1 VNFCRYYLDLPK
13 SDCLL
18 NKIALSIKVINQFG
32 AKLVIK
38 IDFNKLPQHIAII
51 MDGNGR
57 WAKQHAIGRI
67 RGHKKGAQA
76 VRTTVRTCRE
86 IGIKYLTLFAFSIEN
101 WERPAKE
108 VEALMFLLEEYLS
121 KEIRQLQKQGIRL
134 TTIGEI
140 DRLHTSVKEKLL
152 EAKETTVKNDK
163 MILNLALSYGGKDE
177 IIRAVKKIIQD
188 NKNGEIDINE
198 INKGTFNNYLYTSGM
213 PDPDLLIRTS
223 GEYRISNFLL
233 WQMAYTELY
242 FTNVL
247 WPDFTKDDLFKAIA
261 SYQKRERRF
270 GLTSEQLREKDSSI

>member
-1 VNFCRYYLDLPK
+1 M
-13 SDCLL
+13 
-18 NKIALSIKVINQFG
+18 
-32 AKLVIK
+32 IK
-38 IDFNKLPQHIAII
+38 IDLNKLPQHIAII

-57 WAKQHAIGRI
+57 WAEKHAIGRI
-67 RGHKKGAQA
+67 RGHRKGSQA
-76 VRTTVRTCRE
+76 VRTVVRTCRE

-101 WERPAKE
+101 WERPVKE
-108 VEALMFLLEEYLS
+108 VQALMLLLEEFLI
-121 KEIRQLQKQGIRL
+121 KEIKELQKQEIRL

-140 DRLHTSVKEKLL
+140 DRLYPSVKEKLL
-152 EAKETTVKNDK
+152 QAKESTLKNDK

-177 IIRAVKKIIQD
+177 IISSVKKIIKD
-188 NKNGEIDINE
+188 NEDGKIDVNN
-198 INKGTFNNYLYTSGM
+198 INKETFNSYLYTCGM

-242 FTNVL
+242 FTKVL

-270 GLTSEQLREKDSSI
+270 GLTSEQLMERNSRC

>member
-1 VNFCRYYLDLPK
+1 M
-13 SDCLL
+13 
-18 NKIALSIKVINQFG
+18 
-32 AKLVIK
+32 IK

-57 WAKQHAIGRI
+57 WAQRHAIGRI

-86 IGIKYLTLFAFSIEN
+86 IGIKYLTLFAFSVEN

-108 VEALMFLLEEYLS
+108 VQALMLLLEEYLN
-121 KEIRQLQKQGIRL
+121 KETKELQKQEIRL

-140 DRLHTSVKEKLL
+140 DRLYPSVKEKLL
-152 EAKETTVKNDK
+152 QAKESTFKNDK

-213 PDPDLLIRTS
+213 HDPDLLIRTS

>member
-1 VNFCRYYLDLPK
+1 
-13 SDCLL
+13 
-18 NKIALSIKVINQFG
+18 VINQFG

-38 IDFNKLPQHIAII
+38 IDWNKLPQHIAII

-76 VRTTVRTCRE
+76 VRTVVKTCRE
-86 IGIKYLTLFAFSIEN
+86 IGIKYLTLYAFSIEN

-108 VEALMFLLEEYLS
+108 VEALMFLLDEYLT
-121 KEIRQLQKQGIRL
+121 KETKQLQKQGIRL

-140 DRLHTSVKEKLL
+140 DLLHPLVKEKLL
-152 EAKETTVKNDK
+152 QTKESTAKNDK
-163 MILNLALSYGGKDE
+163 MVLNLALSYGGKDE
-177 IIRAVKKIIQD
+177 IISAVKRIVQD
-188 NKNGEIDINE
+188 NKQGKIDISD
-198 INKGTFNNYLYTSGM
+198 INKDTFDRYLYTFGM

-270 GLTSEQLREKDSSI
+270 GLTSEQLKEVKSE